1 MRPIHTLVL
10 AIAGLTLVAIA
21 GAAPASATRLCQNEN
36 SDPCSAA
43 YGKGQ
48 AIEATLKSAEIPIGV
63 WGPVECTGGTLKG
76 ASTDAGGGAGTPVNV
91 KIESMTLTPCTCPS
105 GKASATA
112 IFPAPPNEFWKAEVN
127 WKTLKNG
134 TLKVFLPKLRA
145 TCNPESCLY
154 TKAQIE
160 LEVKG
165 ENPAELVAEAAKT
178 KMELLAGEST
188 IGCPPESSITAIWEV
203 TKPKPLFITNE

>member
-1 MRPIHTLVL
+1 MRLIQTL
-10 AIAGLTLVAIA
+10 GLVAA
-21 GAAPASATRLCQNEN
+21 VALLVVVCATTASATRLCQNEN

-48 AIEATLKSAEIPIGV
+48 AIEATLKSAKIPIGV
-63 WGPVECTGGTLKG
+63 WGPVECTAGTLKG
-76 ASTDAGGGAGTPVNV
+76 ASTDGGGGPGTPVGV
-91 KIESMTLTPCTCPS
+91 KIESMTWTKCTCPS
-105 GKASATA
+105 GGASVSAV
-112 IFPAPPNEFWKAEVN
+112 FPAPPNEFWKAEVN

-134 TLKVFLPKLRA
+134 TLKVFLPKIRA
-145 TCNPESCLY
+145 TCTPESCLY

-165 ENPAELVAEAAKT
+165 ENPAEIIAEAAKT
-178 KMELLAGEST
+178 KMELIAGEST
-188 IGCPPESSITAIWEV
+188 IGCPAESSITAVYEV

>member
-1 MRPIHTLVL
+1 MRLIQ
-10 AIAGLTLVAIA
+10 IFGLVAA
-21 GAAPASATRLCQNEN
+21 TLALMAVSGATTASATRLCQNDS

-76 ASTDAGGGAGTPVNV
+76 QSTDAGGGAGTPVGV
-91 KIESMTLTPCTCPS
+91 KIESMTWSGCTCPS
-105 GKASATA
+105 GNASVAAT
-112 IFPAPPNEFWKAEVN
+112 FPAPPNAFWKGEVS

-134 TLKVFLPKLRA
+134 MLKILLPKIRA
-145 TCNPESCLY
+145 TCSPESCLY

-165 ENPAELVAEAAKT
+165 ANPAEFVAEAAKT
-178 KMELLAGEST
+178 KMELIEGEST
-188 IGCPPESSITAIWEV
+188 IGCPAESSMTATYEV

>member
-1 MRPIHTLVL
+1 MRLIQALVL
-10 AIAGLTLVAIA
+10 VAA
-21 GAAPASATRLCQNEN
+21 LALSVVVCATTASAARLCQNEN

-48 AIEATLKSAEIPIGV
+48 AIEATLKSAKIPIGV
-63 WGPVECTGGTLKG
+63 WGPVECTGGMLKG
-76 ASTDAGGGAGTPVNV
+76 QSTDAGGGAGFPVGV

-134 TLKVFLPKLRA
+134 TLKILLPKIRA
-145 TCNPESCLY
+145 TCAPESCLY

-165 ENPAELVAEAAKT
+165 ENPAEIIAEAAKT
-178 KMELLAGEST
+178 KMELIAGEST
-188 IGCPPESSITAIWEV
+188 IGCPAESSITATWEV